1 MKEEQGALYVAC
13 GKMKRGRVI
22 LPFRFEGSTW
32 KTVEM
37 KRDTELEYSGT
48 MTRLVNN
55 SLGFYH
61 TVDSSAP

>member
-1 MKEEQGALYVAC
+1 MILSHVKEEQGALYVAC
-13 GKMKRGRVI
+13 GEMKRGRVI

-48 MTRLVNN
+48 MT
-55 SLGFYH
+55 
-61 TVDSSAP
+61 

>member
-1 MKEEQGALYVAC
+1 MTCTWELVVFDTLTCEGRAGGTVCCVWEDEK
-13 GKMKRGRVI
+13 GKGDIM
-22 LPFRFEGSTW
+22 
-32 KTVEM
+32 
-37 KRDTELEYSGT
+37 